1 MRPDQS
7 PPCWMGDAQP
17 DGDPQDHGL
26 IPARELRRRLIAFGV
41 SEYEPDPVAALQAVE
56 EAAKRTPPPAG

>member
-1 MRPDQS
+1 ML
-7 PPCWMGDAQP
+7 
-17 DGDPQDHGL
+17 DGRRAAR